1 MSPDQPKPNPKGRGS
16 HLHLPN
22 RFEAVR
28 TEPDFEQCEHD
39 EELLAELD
47 HCETEYFADQSQ
59 TVVSENNSPDISFR
73 YSLNPYRGC
82 SHGCSYCYAR
92 PTHEYL
98 GFNAGL
104 DFETRIMVKHDA
116 AALLRAFL
124 ARPKWVPETIVMSGV
139 TDCYQPA
146 ERRFGITRQCL
157 EVALEA
163 RQAIG
168 IITKNALVLRDLDL
182 LREMAS
188 MDLVHVSI
196 SVTTLDAELA
206 RTMEPRTSTPAARL
220 RAIRELSQAGIPV
233 RVMAAPIIPSLN
245 DREIPAILEAAAKAG
260 AKAAS
265 YTLLRLPLT
274 VKPVFLE
281 WLERTQPLAREADR
295 RFDPRHARRQ
305 TQQSEVRRAHARQRR
320 NRGANLQNLPR
331 LQDEAPSRRR
341 IATLQSLGLP
351 RPKRRERA
359 RCGCFDRPPR

>member
-16 HLHLPN
+16 HLRLPN
-22 RFEAVR
+22 RFETVR
-28 TEPDFEQCEHD
+28 TEPDFEQCVYD

-59 TVVSENNSPDISFR
+59 TVVSENDSPDISFR

-82 SHGCSYCYAR
+82 AHGCSYCYAR

-98 GFNAGL
+98 GFNAAL
-104 DFETRIMVKHDA
+104 DFETRIMVKHEA
-116 AALLRAFL
+116 AALLRTFL
-124 ARPKWVPETIVMSGV
+124 SRPKWVPETIVMSGV

-146 ERRFGITRQCL
+146 ERRFRITRQCL

-196 SVTTLDAELA
+196 SITTLDADLA
-206 RTMEPRTSTPAARL
+206 HTMEPRTSTPAARL
-220 RAIRELSQAGIPV
+220 RAIRELSEAGIPV
-233 RVMAAPIIPSLN
+233 RVMAAPIIPGLN
-245 DREIPAILEAAAKAG
+245 DREIPAILEAVAAAG
-260 AKAAS
+260 ARAAS

-281 WLERTQPLAREADR
+281 WLERTQPLARERIEGLILATHGGKYNNSKFGER
-295 RFDPRHARRQ
+295 M
-305 TQQSEVRRAHARQRR
+305 
-320 NRGANLQNLPR
+320 RGAGEIAKQISKIFRVFKAKHHLDGDLP
-331 LQDEAPSRRR
+331 AYNH
-341 IATLQSLGLP
+341 A
-351 RPKRRERA
+351 A
-359 RCGCFDRPPR
+359 FRPPRSTSGQMRLF